1 MLTQDLLGRHN
12 TVITVERHTLK
23 ATIRIHD
30 VFSDVLSHAFFDA
43 FDAAAQFRTHIIVF
57 VLNLTDALI
66 DLLVLG

>member
-43 FDAAAQFRTHIIVF
+43 FDAAA
-57 VLNLTDALI
+57 
-66 DLLVLG
+66 